1 MKYWQIVWFLPLF
14 LVVSCSANKIIK
26 TAEVEEGST
35 IKKVESKTPSS
46 FFLGSGD
53 EVSIRVWRNDD
64 LNREVQIDP
73 SGNIYLPL
81 VGEIHTAGLTIS
93 QLREEITERLS
104 KYIVDPHVDVNV
116 SSLKS
121 QKVHVLGEVKSPGTF
136 TLDANTM
143 AWEAISKA
151 GGFTTEANKKKVLLV
166 RAKERTATVSAL
178 NIRDMFKKG
187 EISQDMYLKNGDI
200 IYVTPTF
207 IANLARFMTQ
217 FNNIINPFVNLERGI
232 VLYPDAV
239 DVLKG
244 KEKERDVVVAP

>member
-1 MKYWQIVWFLPLF
+1 MKYWKIVWCLPFLF
-14 LVVSCSANKIIK
+14 VVSCSANKIIK
-26 TAEVEEGST
+26 TADVEEGNI
-35 IKKVESKTPSS
+35 IKKVGTKTPSS

-53 EVSIRVWRNDD
+53 EIIIRVWRNDD

-81 VGEIHTAGLTIS
+81 VGEIHTTGLTIS

-104 KYIVDPHVDVNV
+104 KYLVDPHVDVNV

-136 TLDANTM
+136 SLETNTM

-151 GGFTTEANKKKVLLV
+151 GGFTTDANKKKVLLV
-166 RAKERTATVSAL
+166 RTKERTAAVTAL
-178 NIRDMFKKG
+178 NIRDMLKKG

-207 IANLARFMTQ
+207 IANLTRFMTQ

-232 VLYPDAV
+232 VLYPDAM

-244 KEKERDVVVAP
+244 KDTEGNVFVAP